1 MPMDGSVLSFLNP
14 LLVFVISIIVFL
26 VMLYRKVGLGI
37 SLTVS
42 AVLMGLLSLGI
53 WDTGTVLLQTCTDS
67 TTLTLVFASFFI
79 ILMSVLYKDT
89 GLVDDLTQSL
99 GSFVKNSKIIVSV
112 LPAAIGLMPVAGG
125 ALMSA
130 PMVDTEADKL
140 GLSDAKKSFINI
152 WFRHVIIPVYP
163 VTQFI
168 ILTAALTQTSI
179 DSLIVRQIF
188 VVIVMIA
195 VGYFIGLRNT
205 KPQKTDNKTEVNK
218 KANFKL
224 LILSFFPII
233 FTVVLNAALGIDIA
247 IATFIGVI
255 VILVITRTSAEVF
268 KKTLKNKAV
277 WEVTLAAFGAMLLKN
292 VTVASGASEIL
303 GTALASTNMDHM
315 LLVSIVPAVV
325 AFLIGSTSGAIAL
338 SVPILAETVAFVPKI
353 ASLLYIQSYLGYMIA
368 PTHLCLVFTAQ
379 YFKSSINSSFKYLLP
394 ATAVSMAAA
403 ILTYIF
409 M

>member
-1 MPMDGSVLSFLNP
+1 MVSVLSFLNP

-26 VMLYRKVGLGI
+26 VLLYRKVGLGI

-42 AVLMGLLSLGI
+42 AFLMGLLSLGI

-89 GLVDDLTQSL
+89 GLVNDLTKSL

-140 GLSDAKKSFINI
+140 GLSDTKKSFINI

-195 VGYFIGLRNT
+195 VGYFIGLRNI

-218 KANFKL
+218 KANIKL

-233 FTVVLNAALGIDIA
+233 ATVVLNAALGIDIA

-255 VILVITRTSAEVF
+255 AILVITRTNFEVF

-292 VTVASGASEIL
+292 VTVDSGASEIL
-303 GTALASTNMDHM
+303 GNALASTNMDQM

-338 SVPILAETVAFVPKI
+338 SVPILAETVAFVPKTT
-353 ASLLYIQSYLGYMIA
+353 SLLYIQSYLGYMIA

-379 YFKSSINSSFKYLLP
+379 YFKSTINSSFKYLLP